1 MSCCL
6 APPDPEAAEEIGRRI
21 ARRLAAFLH
30 LLRQH
35 GFVVGQRE
43 GADALR
49 VVASPLGER
58 PGLLR
63 GALKALLC
71 TGRAEWRRFDELF
84 QAHWL
89 GRGMKT
95 ALRVTGSG
103 AKPRTLR
110 ELAAGPGTAGERSGA
125 IELAEGDES
134 LAEDAGAPGTREGA
148 SARESLERTD
158 FRKLADAEAQ
168 AEARAL
174 AERLARSMRA
184 RLTRRHRTT
193 RRGRRLDLRRTIRRN
208 VAHGGLPLELLRR
221 RPRRKPLRLVVLLD
235 ASGSMEPY
243 TAVFLRFVQG
253 LLESFRDAEAFLF
266 HTRLMHVSAAL
277 QDRDATRA
285 LERLSLMVQGVGGGT
300 RIGESLEDFNRHHAR
315 RVIHGRTCVV
325 ILSDGYDTSPPERL
339 AAAMAE
345 LRRRCRRIVW
355 LNPMAG
361 WDGYE
366 PSARGM
372 QAALPHVDLF
382 APAHNLRS
390 LAALEPYLARL

>member
-6 APPDPEAAEEIGRRI
+6 VPPDAEAAEEIGRRI
-21 ARRLAAFLH
+21 ALRLAGFLR

-35 GFVVGQRE
+35 GFVIGQRE
-43 GADALR
+43 GADAVRL
-49 VVASPLGER
+49 VASPLGER
-58 PGLLR
+58 PGLLQ

-71 TGRAEWRRFDELF
+71 TGLGEWQRFDELF

-89 GRGMKT
+89 GRGVKT
-95 ALRVTGSG
+95 ALRVAGAA

-110 ELAAGPGTAGERSGA
+110 ELAARSGAAAERSGA
-125 IELAEGDES
+125 VELAEGGES
-134 LAEDAGAPGTREGA
+134 LDGNAGAPGTREGA
-148 SARESLERTD
+148 SARERLERTD
-158 FRKLADAEAQ
+158 FRKLADPEAQ

-174 AERLARSMRA
+174 AERLARRMRA
-184 RLTRRHRTT
+184 RLTRRHRAG
-193 RRGRRLDLRRTIRRN
+193 RRGRHLDLRRTIRRN
-208 VAHGGLPLELLRR
+208 VAHGGLPIELVRR

-277 QDRDATRA
+277 KDRDAGRT

-300 RIGESLEDFNRHHAR
+300 RIAESLEDFNRHHAR
-315 RVIHGRTCVV
+315 RAIHGRTCVL
-325 ILSDGYDTSPPERL
+325 ILSDGYDTAPPERL
-339 AAAMAE
+339 AAAMAA
-345 LRRRCRRIVW
+345 LKRRCRRIVW

-361 WDGYE
+361 WEGYE

-372 QAALPHVDLF
+372 QAALPYVELF
-382 APAHNLRS
+382 APAHSLAS